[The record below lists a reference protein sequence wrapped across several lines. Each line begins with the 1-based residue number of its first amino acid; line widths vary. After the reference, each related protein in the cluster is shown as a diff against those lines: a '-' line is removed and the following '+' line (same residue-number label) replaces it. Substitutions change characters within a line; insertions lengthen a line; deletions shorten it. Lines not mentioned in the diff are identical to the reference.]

1 MNLQR
6 RLTDDTAAASWEAG
20 PAGRPPPLY
29 RYLDTLVYMVA
40 GYEGRNRVLVG
51 LVILAT
57 RHCFLMF
64 ITVLTHRLLC
74 SVCIRE
80 PG

>member
-6 RLTDDTAAASWEAG
+6 RLTKDTAAASWEAE

-29 RYLDTLVYMVA
+29 RHLDILIYMVA

-51 LVILAT
+51 SVILAT
-57 RHCFLMF
+57 RH
-64 ITVLTHRLLC
+64 
-74 SVCIRE
+74 
-80 PG
+80 